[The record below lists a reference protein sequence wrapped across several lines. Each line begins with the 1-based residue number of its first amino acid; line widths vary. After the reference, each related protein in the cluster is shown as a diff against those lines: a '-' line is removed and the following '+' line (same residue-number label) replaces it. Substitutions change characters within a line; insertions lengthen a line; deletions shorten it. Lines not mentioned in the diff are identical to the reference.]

1 MPFKDIVGQDRAIG
15 FLRNAIRKNRL
26 AHAYLFTGV
35 DGIGKCTTAT
45 NLAMVINCLLP
56 KDWDSCGECL
66 SCRKISCGNHPDVQ
80 IIEPHGQF
88 IRIEQVRELS
98 RSLCFRPIEGKKRVC
113 IIVNGERMQD
123 IAANA
128 LLKTLEEP
136 PSHTLIVI
144 TAPEPKDL
152 LPTIVSRC
160 QNIGFNPLTPAII
173 TKRLCEERG
182 LDRRTAH
189 ILSFLAE
196 GSLGRALNMDSQSLL
211 EKREHVI
218 NEVCS
223 ISFREAGRISAFA
236 EVMGKSNDD
245 LLDTLEILN
254 SLFRD
259 IMVLKNAKEDV
270 CPIIHVDYMDKI
282 RDWSKQFSSRQL
294 FEIFTAINETKK
306 AINRNANRVLA
317 LETMLLTISRGE
329 VRNYA

>member
-15 FLRNAIRKNRL
+15 FLKNAIRKNRL

-35 DGIGKCTTAT
+35 DGIGKRTTAI

-66 SCRKISCGNHPDVQ
+66 SCRKIQKANHPDVQ

-98 RSLCFRPIEGKKRVC
+98 RGLCFRPIEGKKRVC
-113 IIVNGERMQD
+113 IIVNGEKMQD
-123 IAANA
+123 TAANA

-173 TKRLCEERG
+173 TERLCEEGG

-196 GSLGRALNMDSQSLL
+196 GSLGRALSMDSQSLL
-211 EKREHVI
+211 EKREHLI

-223 ISFREAGRISAFA
+223 ISSREAGKISAFA
-236 EVMGKSNDD
+236 EVMGKSGDD

-259 IMVLKNAKEDV
+259 IMVLKNAKEEV
-270 CPIIHVDYMDKI
+270 CPIIHIDCMDKI
-282 RDWSKQFSSRQL
+282 RDWCKRFSSARL
-294 FEIFTAINETKK
+294 FEIFTAINEAKK
-306 AINRNANRVLA
+306 AINRNANRVLV
-317 LETMLLTISRGE
+317 LETMLLTISRGGL
-329 VRNYA
+329 RNYA

>member
-1 MPFKDIVGQDRAIG
+1 MSFKDIVGQDRAIG
-15 FLRNAIRKNRL
+15 FLKNAIRKNRL
-26 AHAYLFTGV
+26 SHAYLFTGV
-35 DGIGKCTTAT
+35 DGIGKRTTAI

-56 KDWDSCGECL
+56 KDSDSCGECL
-66 SCRKISCGNHPDVQ
+66 SCRKIRCGNHPDMQ
-80 IIEPHGQF
+80 IIEPHGQS

-98 RSLCFRPIEGKKRVC
+98 RSLCFRPIEGKKKVC
-113 IIVNGERMQD
+113 IIVNGEKMQD
-123 IAANA
+123 VAANA

-136 PSHTLIVI
+136 PSHILIVI

-152 LPTIVSRC
+152 LPTVVSRC
-160 QNIGFNPLTPAII
+160 QNIGFSPLTPAII
-173 TKRLCEERG
+173 SERLCEERG

-196 GSLGRALNMDSQSLL
+196 GSLGRALSIDIQSLL
-211 EKREHVI
+211 EKREHLI
-218 NEVCS
+218 NEVCG
-223 ISFREAGRISAFA
+223 ISVREAGKISSLA
-236 EVMGKSNDD
+236 EVLGKSNDD
-245 LLDTLEILN
+245 LLDTLNLLS

-270 CPIIHVDYMDKI
+270 CPIIHTDCMDKI
-282 RDWSKQFSSRQL
+282 RDWCKQFSSARL
-294 FEIFTAINETKK
+294 FEIFTTINETKK